1 MVSAGVGAIIGAVI
15 AAGAGA
21 GQARMQQ
28 TEAKRARGRQE
39 QQQKQAQGQMVS
51 QKRSEARADSA
62 ANREQVDPMAML
74 AAEEAEGSLTQ
85 GRTRMSGAGG
95 VDPEALRLGTA
106 ALLGE

>member
-28 TEAKRARGRQE
+28 TEAKRGRARQQE
-39 QQQKQAQGQMVS
+39 QQAAAESSMVS
-51 QKRSEARADSA
+51 QKREEAMETAAAD
-62 ANREQVDPMAML
+62 REMADPTAIL
-74 AAEEAEGSLTQ
+74 QAEEDAVGTMNRS
-85 GRTRMSGAGG
+85 RMSGAGG

>member
-28 TEAKRARGRQE
+28 TEAKRAGSR
-39 QQQKQAQGQMVS
+39 QQKQQQAAAGQMAA
-51 QKRSEARADSA
+51 QKRSEARDTEMVT
-62 ANREQVDPMAML
+62 REQADPMAIL
-74 AAEEAEGSLTQ
+74 EGEEAAGDATSRSRL
-85 GRTRMSGAGG
+85 SGAGG